1 MKDIL
6 TGGNNEEQAKSLPTE
21 YEVEKLRLSL
31 TFLLFFSFLF
41 SFLYCVFILC
51 NKLRRILAITSYW
64 RG

>member
-41 SFLYCVFILC
+41 SFLYYVFILC